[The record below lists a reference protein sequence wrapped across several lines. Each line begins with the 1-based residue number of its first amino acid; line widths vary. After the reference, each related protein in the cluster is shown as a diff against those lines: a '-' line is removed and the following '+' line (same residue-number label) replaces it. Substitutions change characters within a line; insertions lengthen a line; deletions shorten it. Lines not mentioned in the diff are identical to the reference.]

1 MKIALVHFQPLEH
14 YPPVMNCIRDMEK
27 VKVLDLKI
35 LSTHSKNNWFSA
47 PYSIFRLGNY
57 TKSRCSRYWTY
68 LYFNFVSFFFLCYYR
83 PEKVLYYETYS
94 AWPVYWYKKLFPSI
108 HVFIHFHE
116 YVSDKEKKVS
126 SAYYKYLLKKET
138 ALLKK
143 AIWISHTNEDRMHFF
158 QQDFP
163 FVRKNQCHIL
173 PNFPPAD
180 WAICAQQIRANRQ
193 VSAVKRIVYVG
204 ALGFETTY
212 IREIAEWIN
221 SQKGVYTLDIYC
233 NSVEEGV
240 FEFFHNLNS
249 SFISINSAIPYYELP
264 ELLATYDIGLVL
276 YKGII
281 PNHIFSIPNKVYE
294 YLVSGLEVWYSEEL
308 ISTNKFKQEYD
319 IQQLISINFTNL
331 ISLPEKSVFVFF
343 DTPQKIHETSPLV
356 SKLIAA

>member
-47 PYSIFRLGNY
+47 PYSILRLGNY
-57 TKSRCSRYWTY
+57 TTSRWSRYWTY

-116 YVSDKEKKVS
+116 YVSDKEKIVS

-180 WAICAQQIRANRQ
+180 WAIRAQQIRANRK
-193 VSAVKRIVYVG
+193 VSAVKRMVYVG
-204 ALGFETTY
+204 ALGLDTTY
-212 IREIAEWIN
+212 IKEIAAWIEE
-221 SQKGVYTLDIYC
+221 QKGAYTLDIYSDNIDKC
-233 NSVEEGV
+233 VLD
-240 FEFFHNLNS
+240 FLYNLKS
-249 SFISINSAIPYYELP
+249 SYILIHKAIPYFDLP
-264 ELLATYDIGLVL
+264 EVLATYDIGLVL
-276 YKGII
+276 YKGHI
-281 PNHIFSIPNKVYE
+281 PNYIYNIPNKVHE
-294 YLVSGLEVWYSEEL
+294 YLACGLQVWYSEEL
-308 ISTNKFKQEYD
+308 VSTNKFKQEYD
-319 IQQLISINFTNL
+319 IQQLISINFTKL
-331 ISLPEKSVFVFF
+331 ISLPEKNVFAIF
-343 DTPQKIHETSPLV
+343 DAPQKIHEQSLLV

>member
-1 MKIALVHFQPLEH
+1 MKIALVHFQPLDN
-14 YPPVMNCIRDMEK
+14 YPPVMNCIRDMEEAK
-27 VKVLDLKI
+27 VSELKI
-35 LSTHSKNNWFSA
+35 FSSRSKKNWFSSSY
-47 PYSIFRLGNY
+47 PIYRLGNY
-57 TKSRCSRYWTY
+57 TTSRWSRYWTY
-68 LYFNFVSFFFLCYYR
+68 LYFNFACFFFLCYYR
-83 PEKVLYYETYS
+83 PKKVLYYETYS
-94 AWPVYWYKKLFPSI
+94 SWPVYWYKKLFPSVD
-108 HVFIHFHE
+108 VFIHFHE
-116 YVSDKEKKVS
+116 YVSEKEKKES
-126 SAYYKYLLKKET
+126 TSYFKYLLIKE
-138 ALLKK
+138 AYNLKK
-143 AIWISHTNEDRMHFF
+143 ATWISHTNKDRMRLF
-158 QQDFP
+158 QQDYP
-163 FVRKNQCHIL
+163 FVRKEQCHIL
-173 PNFPPAD
+173 PNYPPAD
-180 WAICAQQIRANRQ
+180 WALRAQQIRANRQ
-193 VSAVKRIVYVG
+193 VSAVKRMVYVG

-319 IQQLISINFTNL
+319 IQQLISISLTKL
-331 ISLPEKSVFVFF
+331 ISLPEKNVFAIF
-343 DTPQKIHETSPLV
+343 DAPHKIHEKSQLV

>member
-27 VKVLDLKI
+27 KKLEGVSI
-35 LSTHSKNNWFSA
+35 ISTNSKNNWFSA
-47 PYSIFRLGNY
+47 TFPIFRLGNY
-57 TKSRCSRYWTY
+57 TTSRWSRYWTY
-68 LYFNFVSFFFLCYYR
+68 LYFNLTCLLYLCFYR
-83 PEKVLYYETYS
+83 PKKVLYYETYS

-116 YVSDKEKKVS
+116 YVSDKEKKES
-126 SAYYKYLLKKET
+126 SAYYKYLLVKET

-143 AIWISHTNEDRMHFF
+143 AIWISHTNEDRMRFF

-163 FVRKNQCHIL
+163 FVRKDQCYIL
-173 PNFPPAD
+173 PNYPPAD
-180 WAICAQQIRANRQ
+180 WAIRAQQIRANRQ
-193 VSAVKRIVYVG
+193 VSAVKRMVYVG
-204 ALGFETTY
+204 AIGLNSTY

-331 ISLPEKSVFVFF
+331 ISLQEKSVFVIC
-343 DTPQKIHETSPLV
+343 DPPQKIHEKSPLV
-356 SKLIAA
+356 SKLITT